1 MDTGRRAKLYCD
13 FDLILPRCAQ
23 AETIIFASDLTL
35 SPRSFLDLDAAT
47 TNVQFCT
54 LYFSTMQFADFQEF
68 RSIFEDEMQALI
80 EQEDCSTSE
89 IQDVLKRAYNENVG
103 EWLLNLA

>member
-1 MDTGRRAKLYCD
+1 
-13 FDLILPRCAQ
+13 
-23 AETIIFASDLTL
+23 
-35 SPRSFLDLDAAT
+35 
-47 TNVQFCT
+47 
-54 LYFSTMQFADFQEF
+54 MQFADFQEF
-68 RSIFEDEMQALI
+68 RSIFEDEMQAFI